1 MNRRSRVFVFAMIAV
16 SAGFLMPQRPVGQSR
31 SLVIAATAADL
42 KTLRDWDRRVEQMTR
57 TGELRLRESRQ
68 DRLVPGR
75 THERYD
81 QFVHGVRVWGGDITR
96 QTDQGLV
103 VSLFGEIHDGLTLAV
118 EPALSPED
126 ARGLV
131 SDLAG
136 GVDLGGRIPELV
148 VLPIESGGYALTYR
162 CQAVTPTDA
171 SVYFIDANSGKVRLK
186 HSLLQS
192 QSAVVT
198 GTGVLRDTKKVS
210 VSAESGTY
218 VADDRLRPPA
228 LRTFDLRGNLT
239 TAINALNGVI
249 TLGTANLATDPST
262 VWSDG
267 PNVDAHAYEGY
278 TYDFFFKRFGRHGLD
293 NQDTRILGLTHTVRL
308 QDVQTADPVIFGTFY
323 INAFYCG
330 QCGSDA
336 RGMIV
341 YGEGLP
347 DNLFLRVGSTLVGVK
362 NFAGA
367 LDIVAHELTHGV
379 TAFTSR
385 LGGANEPGALNEA
398 FSDMMGTGVE
408 FFIQPAGN
416 GPQRA
421 DYTTGED
428 IFTSPV
434 PGLVRSLQDPVSLGT
449 PDHYSRRLTD
459 PADNGQVHANSTIA
473 SHAFYLAIEGGTNR
487 TSGLAVQGVGSTNRD
502 QIEKVFY
509 RGFTLMLPSNATFAI
524 ARTATIQSAR
534 DLYGAGSA
542 AERAVTQAWTAVG
555 VN

>member
-1 MNRRSRVFVFAMIAV
+1 VFVFAVLA
-16 SAGFLMPQRPVGQSR
+16 AGAAFLVPQRPVGQSR

-42 KTLRDWDRRVEQMTR
+42 KTLRDWDQRIDQMTR
-57 TGELRLRESRQ
+57 TGELRRRDARPDL
-68 DRLVPGR
+68 LLPGR

-81 QFVHGVRVWGGDITR
+81 QYHRGVRVWGGDVTR
-96 QTDQGLV
+96 QTDRGLV
-103 VSLFGEIHDGLTLAV
+103 VSLFGELHDGITLDV

-126 ARGLV
+126 ARRLV

-136 GVDLGGRIPELV
+136 GADLGARVPELV
-148 VLPIESGGYALTYR
+148 VLPLDGGGYALTYR
-162 CQAVTPTDA
+162 CQAVTAADA
-171 SVYFIDANSGKVRLK
+171 SVYFIDASSGKVRFR

-198 GTGVLRDTKKVS
+198 GTGVLSDTKKVS
-210 VSAESGTY
+210 VRAQAGTY
-218 VADDRLRPPA
+218 VADDQLRPPA
-228 LRTFDLRGNLT
+228 LRTFDLRGNF
-239 TAINALNGVI
+239 TAAVDALNGVI
-249 TLGTANLATDPST
+249 ALGSGDLATDSST
-262 VWSDG
+262 TWSDG
-267 PNVDAHAYEGY
+267 ANVDAHANEGY

-293 NQDTRILGLTHTVRL
+293 NQDTRIIGLTHTVRL
-308 QDVQTADPVIFGTFY
+308 QDVLTAPSNVVGTFY

-330 QCGSDA
+330 QCGADSS
-336 RGMIV
+336 GMMV

-347 DNLFLRVGSTLVGVK
+347 DNLRLQIGTTLVGIK
-362 NFAGA
+362 NFAAA

-385 LGGANEPGALNEA
+385 LAQNNEPGALNEA
-398 FSDMMGTGVE
+398 FSDMMGTSVE
-408 FFIQPAGN
+408 FFVQPPGN
-416 GPQRA
+416 GLQRA
-421 DYTTGED
+421 DYLMGED
-428 IFTSPV
+428 IVTSLV
-434 PGLVRSLQDPVSLGT
+434 PGLVRSLQDPAAFGN

-459 PADNGQVHANSTIA
+459 SADNGQVHANSTIP

-487 TSGLAVQGVGSTNRD
+487 TSGLAVQGVGSANRD

-509 RGFTLMLPSNATFAI
+509 RGFTSLLPSTATFAV

-534 DLYGAGSA
+534 DLYGAGSP

>member
-1 MNRRSRVFVFAMIAV
+1 VFVFAMIAV
-16 SAGFLMPQRPVGQSR
+16 GAGFAVPQRPVGQSR
-31 SLVIAATAADL
+31 SLVMAATAADL
-42 KTLRDWDRRVEQMTR
+42 KTLRDWDRRVDQMTR
-57 TGELRLRESRQ
+57 TGELRLRESRD

-81 QFVHGVRVWGGDITR
+81 QFFHGVRVWGGDVAR
-96 QTDQGLV
+96 QTDRGLV

-118 EPALSPED
+118 DPALSPED

-131 SDLAG
+131 ADLAG
-136 GVDLGGRIPELV
+136 GADLGARIPELV
-148 VLPIESGGYALTYR
+148 VLPIEGGGYALAYR
-162 CQAVTPTDA
+162 CQVVTPADA
-171 SVYFIDANSGKVRLK
+171 SVYFIDASSGAVRLK
-186 HSLLQS
+186 HSLLQT

-210 VSAESGTY
+210 VMADAGTY

-249 TLGTANLATDPST
+249 ALGTANLATDPST
-262 VWSDG
+262 AWSDG
-267 PNVDAHAYEGY
+267 PNVDAHTYQGY
-278 TYDFFFKRFGRHGLD
+278 TYDFFFKRFGRRGLD
-293 NQDTRILGLTHTVRL
+293 NQDTRILGLTHTVRQ
-308 QDVQTADPVIFGTFY
+308 QDVLTADPDVLGTFY
-323 INAFYCG
+323 INAFYCP
-330 QCGSDA
+330 QCGSDG

-347 DNLFLRVGSTLVGVK
+347 DNIGIRVGSTLVGVK

-367 LDIVAHELTHGV
+367 LDIVAHELAHGV
-379 TAFTSR
+379 TAFSSR
-385 LGGANEPGALNEA
+385 LNPANEPGALNEA
-398 FSDMMGTGVE
+398 FSDMMGVSVE
-408 FFIQPAGN
+408 FFFQPAGN

-421 DYTTGED
+421 DYTMGED
-428 IFTSPV
+428 IFTSAV
-434 PGLVRSLQDPVSLGT
+434 PGFVRSLQDPASLAT
-449 PDHYSRRLTD
+449 PDHYSRRLTGTD
-459 PADNGQVHANSTIA
+459 DNGHIHANSTIP

-509 RGFTLMLPSNATFAI
+509 RGFTAMLPSNATFAI